1 MLLVQRRTGLRAEKG
16 TSSEKCA
23 AGEKGAAVERGAVTA
38 ELALALPAVM
48 LVVGLILAVG
58 QWQLQQQRLLVDAA
72 TIARALARGESQ
84 ALVDEWT
91 QQSQAHLEISYGS
104 NLVCARLS
112 QASELLGLEK
122 FAQLSISEQQCA
134 EKQ

>member
-1 MLLVQRRTGLRAEKG
+1 
-16 TSSEKCA
+16 
-23 AGEKGAAVERGAVTA
+23 
-38 ELALALPAVM
+38 M

-58 QWQLQQQRLLVDAA
+58 QWQLQQQRLLVGAA
-72 TIARALARGESQ
+72 TIARALARGEPQ
-84 ALVDEWT
+84 ALADEWA
-91 QQSQAHLEISYGS
+91 QQSQARLEVSYGS

-122 FAQLSISEQQCA
+122 FAGLKVSEQQCA